1 MYSWYVGLR
10 GLGLPVMTVGHWVL
24 RTTRC
29 EGSNVMALSTYGLG
43 GTSKILVVGVVSTCR

>member
-29 EGSNVMALSTYGLG
+29 KGSNVMALSTYGLG
-43 GTSKILVVGVVSTCR
+43 GTSKILVVGVVSTWR